1 MPDTIVIYRSG
12 ASESQETALMEPREC
27 HGHGEYGEEFENKLK
42 GQLFLLTK
50 AEAI

>member
-27 HGHGEYGEEFENKLK
+27 HGHGEYGEEFENTSSKDS
-42 GQLFLLTK
+42 FSC
-50 AEAI
+50 